1 MFNPFARTTCS
12 LALIAALA
20 VTGCVTR
27 AKTGAAAKGKRSS
40 DQVRRQQS
48 PRGQFETQRD
58 PPIASDTRFAAGQLA
73 ESRGALAQAAE
84 QYRAAL
90 KNNPN
95 HHEAIY
101 RLGVVY
107 AGMKRYPEAIE
118 VWKRYLKAT
127 ADSAAGYSNLGF
139 CYELAGRAEE
149 AEAAYLKGIRRDPRH
164 VASRV
169 NYGLMLVR
177 AGRTNEG
184 VLQLQA
190 VLTPAEVR
198 YNVGSVCEA
207 LGRREQAKAEYRAAL
222 ELDPTLADARS
233 RLDDLEGR
241 ARANVPAG
249 QAGLAPNE

>member
-1 MFNPFARTTCS
+1 MSTRIRRSTCLFALLLTI
-12 LALIAALA
+12 LAA
-20 VTGCVTR
+20 GCASR
-27 AKTGAAAKGKRSS
+27 GKGAAPKGSPAAA
-40 DQVRRQQS
+40 QGRRAA
-48 PRGQFETQRD
+48 PRTEFETRRD

-73 ESRGALAQAAE
+73 ESRGALPHAAE
-84 QYRAAL
+84 QYRQAL
-90 KNNPN
+90 RNNPN
-95 HHEAIY
+95 HHEAMY

-107 AGMKRYPEAIE
+107 AGMKRYPDAIE

-127 ADSAAGYSNLGF
+127 GDSAAAYSNLGF
-139 CYELAGRAEE
+139 CYELSGRAEE
-149 AEAAYLKGIRRDPRH
+149 AETAYLKGIRQDPRH

-177 AGRTNEG
+177 SGRTNEG

-222 ELDPTLADARS
+222 ELDPALADAQS

-241 ARANVPAG
+241 ARANVPAAD
-249 QAGLAPNE
+249 AGLTVTQ